1 MCDKNQNIY
10 ILQEKFICS
19 KFIVQLVKKSNLIE
33 IQDQHRKCSIHW
45 SSLIKIQLRRKTL
58 MVSFSANQ
66 KRRLR
71 TSLRVVGF
79 RYLCPLGCSTQLK
92 SEFDY
97 RIVASRST
105 SRLMTPHLLIEL
117 NSIHG
122 ASKNKT
128 YLKFCEDSWNS
139 KSFGQQ
145 TKKFCS

>member
-1 MCDKNQNIY
+1 MWQKTQNIY
-10 ILQEKFICS
+10 FAGKVYS

-79 RYLCPLGCSTQLK
+79 RYLCPLGCVTQIWIWWSYK
-92 SEFDY
+92 YRESPTYRVFMSIEPVAMKANFIYFWCVESEF
-97 RIVASRST
+97 T
-105 SRLMTPHLLIEL
+105 T
-117 NSIHG
+117 
-122 ASKNKT
+122 KNWFHNWT
-128 YLKFCEDSWNS
+128 
-139 KSFGQQ
+139 
-145 TKKFCS
+145 